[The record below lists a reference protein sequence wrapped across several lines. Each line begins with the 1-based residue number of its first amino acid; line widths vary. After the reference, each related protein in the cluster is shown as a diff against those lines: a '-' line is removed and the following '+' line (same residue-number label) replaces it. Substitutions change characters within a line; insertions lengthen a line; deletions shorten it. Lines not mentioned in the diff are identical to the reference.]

1 MARRKNPRATAERL
15 LALVEGVLDDGQ
27 AIDSSVIDLNGKTSI
42 ADFMVVASG
51 RNPRHLNAMA
61 DHLIAALK
69 KTGLPKVRVEGQSV
83 GDWVLIDAGDI
94 IIHLF
99 RPDIRR
105 LYGLEKM
112 WALEIP
118 QTEPRVATA

>member
-1 MARRKNPRATAERL
+1 M
-15 LALVEGVLDDGQ
+15 EGVLDDGQ

>member
-1 MARRKNPRATAERL
+1 M
-15 LALVEGVLDDGQ
+15 EGVLDDGQ
-27 AIDSSVIDLNGKTSI
+27 AIDSVVIDLSGKTSI

-51 RNPRHLNAMA
+51 RNPRHLGAMA

-69 KTGLPKVRVEGQSV
+69 KAGLPKVRVEGQSV

-94 IIHLF
+94 IVHLF

-112 WALEIP
+112 WTLDIP
-118 QTEPRVATA
+118 HATPQVATA

>member
-1 MARRKNPRATAERL
+1 

-27 AIDSSVIDLNGKTSI
+27 AIDATVIDLDRKSTI

-51 RNPRHLNAMA
+51 RNPRHLGAMT
-61 DHLIAALK
+61 DHLIAAFK
-69 KTGLPKVRVEGQSV
+69 KAGISKVRVEGQGV

-94 IIHLF
+94 IVHLF

-105 LYGLEKM
+105 QYGLEKM

-118 QTEPRVATA
+118 QTEPRVASA